1 MFKLTFTIIASLVS
15 SLLFAQANYSL
26 LRIAHAGGQIGA
38 TTYTNSIE
46 ALDANYEKGF
56 RAFEI
61 DFSWTSDHQLV
72 CMHDWEQ
79 SFERS
84 FGLPPT
90 APISLSDFEELVRD
104 RSAYKK
110 CSLTSFMQWFADH
123 PQALLVTDVKER
135 NLDALEH
142 IGSNY
147 PQFLARIIPQIYQP
161 SEYPIVRELGFEKI
175 IWTLYKFSGGPLAVL
190 NAIQDME
197 LYAIA
202 MNTARAEQNLGQELD
217 ALGISSYVHTIND
230 YADSLFF
237 RSLGIDE
244 IYTDSLSLPREKVL
258 MAAGTVTISDSR
270 RYQAKETKS
279 QNLVKQISQF
289 FSMPRVLYSLDEN
302 FSSTKITSNQVLFR
316 DSEPGQLKITANGND
331 PYLNFP
337 NFLNPS
343 TDIKIYIQL
352 NVPDNTTTE
361 VFYTTRSNLNFSELL
376 KMREQVVRGD
386 NEIVISISSP
396 DPITRIRLDPGKIAG
411 FYTIRKLEVRSN

>member
-1 MFKLTFTIIASLVS
+1 
-15 SLLFAQANYSL
+15 
-26 LRIAHAGGQIGA
+26 
-38 TTYTNSIE
+38 
-46 ALDANYEKGF
+46 
-56 RAFEI
+56 
-61 DFSWTSDHQLV
+61 
-72 CMHDWEQ
+72 
-79 SFERS
+79 
-84 FGLPPT
+84 
-90 APISLSDFEELVRD
+90 
-104 RSAYKK
+104 
-110 CSLTSFMQWFADH
+110 MQWFADH

-147 PQFLARIIPQIYQP
+147 PQFLTRIIPQIYQP
-161 SEYPIVRELGFEKI
+161 SEYTIVRELGFEKI

-197 LYAIA
+197 LYAIT

-244 IYTDSLSLPREKVL
+244 IYTDSLSLTREQVL
-258 MAAGTVTISDSR
+258 MAAGTVTVSDSR

-337 NFLNPS
+337 NLLNPS

-376 KMREQVVRGD
+376 TMREQVVRGG

-411 FYTIRKLEVRSN
+411 FYTIKKLEVRSN

>member
-1 MFKLTFTIIASLVS
+1 MFKLTLTIIASLIS
-15 SLLFAQANYSL
+15 SLLFAQANSGL

-46 ALDANYEKGF
+46 ALDANYERRF

-72 CMHDWEQ
+72 CLHDWEQ

-90 APISLSDFEELVRD
+90 GPIFLSDFEQLVRD
-104 RSAYKK
+104 RSAYTK

-135 NLDALEH
+135 NLDALKL
-142 IGSNY
+142 ISSNY
-147 PQFLARIIPQIYQP
+147 PQFLTRIIPQIYQP
-161 SEYPIVRELGFEKI
+161 SEYTIVRELGFEKI

-190 NAIQDME
+190 NAIQDMN
-197 LYAIA
+197 LYAVT
-202 MNTARAEQNLGQELD
+202 MNIARAEQNLGQELS

-244 IYTDSLSLPREKVL
+244 FYTDNLSLSREQLL
-258 MAAGTVTISDSR
+258 MEAGTVTISDSR
-270 RYQAKETKS
+270 RYQEKKNKS
-279 QNLVKQISQF
+279 QDLVKKISQF

-302 FSSTKITSNQVLFR
+302 FSSTEITSNQILFHN
-316 DSEPGQLKITANGND
+316 SEPGRLKITANGND

-352 NVPDNTTTE
+352 NVPDSTTAE
-361 VFYTTRSNLNFSELL
+361 IFYTTRSNPNFIASLA
-376 KMREQVVRGD
+376 MREQVIQGS
-386 NEIVISISSP
+386 NEIVISINSP
-396 DPITRIRLDPGKIAG
+396 EPITGIRLDPGMIAG
-411 FYTIRKLEVRSN
+411 IYSVGKLEIRAN